1 MTQAQNYVIIFEA
14 GNKEQAFELA
24 ENMSIGQEENR
35 ENESTVFIF
44 EDGSAVFTS
53 GLEFRVA
60 NTRECFRIARLVERK
75 YSVYL

>member
-1 MTQAQNYVIIFEA
+1 MTHAQNYIMMFEV
-14 GNKEQAFELA
+14 GNKDQARKLA
-24 ENMSIGQEENR
+24 ENMSIGQEQNW

-53 GLEFRVA
+53 GLEFRLA
-60 NTRECFRIARLVERK
+60 STRECFRIAGLVERK